1 MKKKYEQ
8 RVEAL
13 YETMFPNDDKG
24 LNYFEKKRYITV
36 ALKRQFEE
44 RIFVQQN
51 KAARSERRQ
60 NDFLKTLYIRDKR
73 ENAED
78 GRLHMEYS
86 NVKYMKKFG
95 HDIKQS
101 ILVNKTEAKDKGYTA
116 TFFTNT
122 LLSRFQPFRTSR
134 SDKKLPFEEWTVN
147 PNFIYASLDEA
158 ITEGYLYLNAFL
170 SAFLHRVRKN
180 SRKYRKLAKGIK
192 YNIVLEPHRTL
203 QVHSHGILFHHP
215 DLTEWI
221 KECFERTLKDFDMPE
236 KTNDIKQNFENI
248 DGATKY
254 IVKYIQKNLQIAD
267 TIDDDEK
274 RYDWFEQ
281 QKTDIDVYL
290 GWKTMLGNP
299 AKIHRSSRSAL
310 DKKTSKI
317 IYRVC
322 SEADGYKAEALK
334 QAKEKGTCL
343 RYEINNDTAKRTI
356 ILDGNEQKIK
366 DYNVDDKDN
375 KRFHVVEVKRKI
387 YKKHHFIY
395 GRSVEI
401 DKAEHQPKKKK
412 SLERL
417 NEGMK
422 QYLNNQITMSKIEA
436 VAAEIRKIEEIDRD
450 TTLKL
455 FEDWDIFDTFDGKSP
470 IAENNASKARKEI
483 VAANKKELKRLES
496 LIEENYH
503 QGYNVQ
509 LLRVQKYIDAQIKI
523 PEEAMINNEFVVLSN
538 LFKLEAEL
546 KKKIS
551 MIERLYFVYY
561 KVEKL
566 VVSDMAEKILYD
578 KEWFS

>member
-1 MKKKYEQ
+1 MKNKYEK
-8 RVEAL
+8 RIEAL
-13 YETMFPNDDKG
+13 YETMFPNDDKE
-24 LNYFEKKRYITV
+24 LNYFEKKRYVTV

-44 RIFVQQN
+44 RIFAQQN
-51 KAARSERRQ
+51 KASRSERRQ
-60 NDFLKTLYIRDKR
+60 NDFLKTLRIRDKR

-78 GRLHMEYS
+78 ERLEMEYS

-101 ILVNKTEAKDKGYTA
+101 ILVNKTEAKDKGYSA

-134 SDKKLPFEEWTVN
+134 GNVKLPFEQWTVN

-158 ITEGYLYLNAFL
+158 IAEGYLYLNAFL
-170 SAFLHRVRKN
+170 SAFLHKVRKN
-180 SRKYRKLAKGIK
+180 SRKYRQLAKGIK

-215 DLTEWI
+215 DLTEWV
-221 KECFERTLKDFDMPE
+221 KECFERTLHEFDMPE
-236 KTNDIKQNFENI
+236 KTNDIKQNFDNI

-267 TIDDDEK
+267 TLNDEEK
-274 RYDWFEQ
+274 RPDWFEQ
-281 QKTDIDVYL
+281 QKTDIEVYL
-290 GWKTMLGNP
+290 GWKMMLGDP
-299 AKIHRSSRSAL
+299 AKIHRSSRNAL

-322 SEADGYKAEALK
+322 SDAEGYKSEALK
-334 QAKEKGTCL
+334 QAKKKGTCL
-343 RYEINNDTAKRTI
+343 RYEINRDTAKRTV
-356 ILDGNEQKIK
+356 ILDGDERKIK
-366 DYNVDDKDN
+366 DYNIDDKEN
-375 KRFHVVEVKRKI
+375 KRFHVLEVKRKI
-387 YKKHHFIY
+387 YKKHDFRY

-401 DKAEHQPKKKK
+401 DKDIYQPKKKK
-412 SLERL
+412 SLAHL
-417 NEGMK
+417 NEGIERYIDNK
-422 QYLNNQITMSKIEA
+422 ITMSKIEA
-436 VAAEIRKIEEIDRD
+436 VKAEIRKIEETDRE

-455 FEDWDIFDTFDGKSP
+455 FEEWDIFDTFDGKNP
-470 IAENNASKARKEI
+470 IVQNDETIARKEI
-483 VAANKKELKRLES
+483 VATNKKELKRLES
-496 LIEENYH
+496 LIEENFH
-503 QGYNVQ
+503 QGYSVE
-509 LLRVQKYIDAQIKI
+509 LLQVREYIDAQIKI

-566 VVSDMAEKILYD
+566 VVSDMGEKILYD